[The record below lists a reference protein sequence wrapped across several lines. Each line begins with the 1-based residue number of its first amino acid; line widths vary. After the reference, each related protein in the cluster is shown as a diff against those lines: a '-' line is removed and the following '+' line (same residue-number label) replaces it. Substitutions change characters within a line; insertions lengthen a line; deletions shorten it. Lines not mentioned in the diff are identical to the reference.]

1 LTVCVFYSWQ
11 AVIHNLKI
19 LDLIM
24 TIGKIFFGIC
34 ITLCLITIGSLY
46 YIFLERKLN
55 YPYDVTQD
63 YQYDFKETDATIS
76 ELSFNNGLIFIP
88 AQSSSSKT
96 AFLKVNVSS
105 SLKGE
110 FFRPNIEVSG
120 DGKSFVQFFA
130 HGVEG
135 VRYLNISQFIS
146 KDGTS
151 INLKTNNLSI
161 KDETLQFIQFDNE
174 VTENKKILILSPHP
188 DDAEIAAFGFYST
201 HKDVHIVTVT
211 AGEAGDFVYN
221 ELYDDEVE
229 HFLKKGEIR
238 TWNSITVPML
248 GGVVPERSINLGFF
262 DGTIKSLSDDKS
274 RIGEGN
280 YTKTT
285 DINTF
290 RKQNISSLA
299 VGLGGVNNWNSL
311 VNNLVYILETIKPDV
326 ILAPSPSLDN
336 HTDHQY
342 SFHALVEA
350 LKSINKRDGHIYL
363 YTNHLTV
370 NEAYPYGDTGSVV
383 SLPPSFKEN
392 NFFTKVYSHPL
403 KKEQQQSKTL
413 VLDAMNDLRQDT
425 EYRFYKPVLKGFF
438 YLLRDYIFDRDN
450 SYFRRAVRS
459 NELFFVIETK
469 DIYNDEKLSKL

>member
-1 LTVCVFYSWQ
+1 
-11 AVIHNLKI
+11 
-19 LDLIM
+19 M
-24 TIGKIFFGIC
+24 
-34 ITLCLITIGSLY
+34 
-46 YIFLERKLN
+46 ERKLN

-188 DDAEIAAFGFYST
+188 DDAEISAFGFYST

-211 AGEAGDFVYN
+211 AGEA
-221 ELYDDEVE
+221 LI
-229 HFLKKGEIR
+229 L
-238 TWNSITVPML
+238 SIT
-248 GGVVPERSINLGFF
+248 
-262 DGTIKSLSDDKS
+262 
-274 RIGEGN
+274 
-280 YTKTT
+280 
-285 DINTF
+285 
-290 RKQNISSLA
+290 
-299 VGLGGVNNWNSL
+299 
-311 VNNLVYILETIKPDV
+311 
-326 ILAPSPSLDN
+326 
-336 HTDHQY
+336 
-342 SFHALVEA
+342 
-350 LKSINKRDGHIYL
+350 
-363 YTNHLTV
+363 
-370 NEAYPYGDTGSVV
+370 
-383 SLPPSFKEN
+383 
-392 NFFTKVYSHPL
+392 NF
-403 KKEQQQSKTL
+403 
-413 VLDAMNDLRQDT
+413 MMMR
-425 EYRFYKPVLKGFF
+425 
-438 YLLRDYIFDRDN
+438 
-450 SYFRRAVRS
+450 
-459 NELFFVIETK
+459 
-469 DIYNDEKLSKL
+469 